1 MDFEFTEDQAMLRDS
16 LRKFV
21 AREYTFE
28 RRQGILRSAHGCSPE
43 VWRLLAEQGVF
54 SLGLPEDVGGY
65 GGPTEIMIVME
76 ELGRGLVL
84 EPFMSTV
91 VLGGGLIR
99 DHGTVEQRAQLLPQ
113 IATGE
118 CRVALAHHEAGAR
131 YVLDHVSTVAR
142 RGKAA
147 AAGSYL
153 LGGSKTVVL
162 DAPLADLLIV
172 SARDDAEGGLS
183 LFVVEP
189 GAVGVKSTAYRT
201 QDGRSAA
208 DITFENVELPA
219 SARLGAPGVAL
230 SALEQSVDCALAALC
245 AEAVGAIEAVNEGT
259 LQYLNTRKQFG
270 QPIGRF
276 QVLQHRMADM
286 FLMATQAKSMSF
298 LATGRCRE
306 PDRSERRRA
315 LSAAK
320 AFVGKAARFV
330 GQQAVQLHGGMG
342 MSAELGI
349 SHYFKRLTM
358 INATFGDIDHHVG
371 AFSDLLLAELS

>member
-1 MDFEFTEDQAMLRDS
+1 MDFEFTADQAMLRDS

-21 AREYTFE
+21 SREYTFE
-28 RRQGILRSAHGCSPE
+28 RRQVILGSQYGCSPDI
-43 VWRLLAEQGVF
+43 WRLLAQQGVF

-65 GGPTEIMIVME
+65 GGPTEIMIAME
-76 ELGRGLVL
+76 EFGRGLVL

-91 VLGGGLIR
+91 VMGGGLIR
-99 DHGTVEQRAQLLPQ
+99 DHGTVAQRADLLPR

-142 RGKAA
+142 RRKDM
-147 AAGSYL
+147 YL
-153 LGGSKTVVL
+153 LGGSKAVVL
-162 DAPLADLLIV
+162 DAPVADILIV

-183 LFVVEP
+183 LFLVEP
-189 GAVGVKSTAYRT
+189 GAVGLRSTAYRT

-208 DITFENVELPA
+208 DMTFENVELPVC
-219 SARLGAPGVAL
+219 ARLGAPGVAL
-230 SALEQSVDCALAALC
+230 SAIEQVVDCALAALC
-245 AEAVGAIEAVNEGT
+245 AEAVGAIEAVNEAT

-286 FLMATQAKSMSF
+286 FLMATQAKSMSY

-320 AFVGKAARFV
+320 AYVGKAARFV

-349 SHYFKRLTM
+349 SHYFKRLTL

-371 AFSDLLLAELS
+371 AFSDLLRAEAP

>member
-1 MDFEFTEDQAMLRDS
+1 MDFEFSEDQAMLRDS

-21 AREYTFE
+21 SREYTFE
-28 RRQGILRSAHGCSPE
+28 RRQAILGSPYGSSPDI
-43 VWRLLAEQGVF
+43 WRLLAEQGIF

-65 GGPTEIMIVME
+65 GGPTEIMIAME

-91 VLGGGLIR
+91 VVGGGLIR
-99 DHGTVEQRAQLLPQ
+99 DHGTVAQRADLLPR
-113 IATGE
+113 IATGQ

-131 YVLDHVSTVAR
+131 YVLDHVSTIAR
-142 RGKAA
+142 RRKGV
-147 AAGSYL
+147 YL
-153 LGGSKTVVL
+153 LGGSKAVVL
-162 DAPLADLLIV
+162 DAPMADILIV

-183 LFVVEP
+183 LFLVEP
-189 GAVGVKSTAYRT
+189 GAVGLRSTPYRT

-208 DITFENVELPA
+208 DMTFENVELPA

-230 SALEQSVDCALAALC
+230 SVIEQAVDCALAALC
-245 AEAVGAIEAVNEGT
+245 AEAVGAIEAVNEAT

-286 FLMATQAKSMSF
+286 FLMATQAKSMSY

-349 SHYFKRLTM
+349 SHYFKRLTL
-358 INATFGDIDHHVG
+358 INATFGDIEHHVG
-371 AFSDLLLAELS
+371 AFSDLLRAEVP